1 MATPSCH
8 RMLACSG
15 GGQNL
20 TVGIKYHKR
29 LHANQTHQN
38 RSDGIWAA
46 NPRSTATP
54 SCHRIGGSCAAI
66 PNPRSTDTPN
76 PRSTATPSCIGL
88 VEVEQ
93 QFAIPNPRSTVTP
106 NPRSTATPSCHRIG
120 GSWAAI
126 PNPRFTATPNPR
138 STATPNP
145 RSTATPNLRST
156 ASLNPRST
164 ASLNPSLRQL
174 QIPGLR
180 HV

>member
-15 GGQNL
+15 GVRIL
-20 TVGIKYHKR
+20 RLASSITKDSMPIKPTKTEVMESEQQIPGLR
-29 LHANQTHQN
+29 QLPVAIGLVEVVQQFQIPGL
-38 RSDGIWAA
+38 R
-46 NPRSTATP
+46 TP
-54 SCHRIGGSCAAI
+54 QI
-66 PNPRSTDTPN
+66 P
-76 PRSTATPSCIGL
+76 TPSCIGL

-93 QFAIPNPRSTVTP
+93 QFAIPNPRSTVTS

-156 ASLNPRST
+156 ASLNPRSA